1 MAGKKDLIR
10 LRKRKRRK
18 QNIIRATIH
27 FFVWA
32 GVAVLYYIGFSVF
45 FDTPVEYELKHST
58 DRLRREYTALVQRYD
73 TLTTVMRN
81 LSERDRNVFRI
92 LFESDPY
99 DFDSEYERKQAAT
112 YENIF
117 NRSSRRLKRELRERV
132 AEMET
137 RLDELNDTYLDL
149 QARIDSAGSRCDNIP
164 SIQPVINKQLTLL
177 TASYGMRIHPFYKTL
192 QSHQGVDYTIPEGSR
207 VFATADG
214 TVREVAQRN
223 STSGQTVVIDHGNG
237 YETSYNH
244 LSKINVRKGQQVRRG
259 DIIALSGD
267 TGLSLAPHLH
277 YEVRYNGMRVDPIH
291 YFFMEAFAHRIP
303 ASDAHRPVGHAVV
316 RLTAC
321 TETQKTA
328 PSAAFPIFRHDMTH
342 PGSEIKLILLDFDGT
357 LADTRRANTLAYVAT
372 LREAGYTLTEEEYAA
387 RYFGM
392 RCDEFLTRI
401 GIADPA
407 ERERLRLRKI
417 ALYPTF
423 FDTVRLN
430 RPLWDFCRQFRAQG
444 GRVWIVS
451 TGSRAN
457 IDNAMRHLGIAGPQA
472 VRRLETPDE
481 DTSRKGERLPEEN
494 AVDGILSGA
503 DVARSKPAP
512 DCFLEAMRREGCTPR
527 ETLIF
532 EDSEIGLEAARRSGA
547 SYFRVK
553 L

>member
-237 YETSYNH
+237 YE
-244 LSKINVRKGQQVRRG
+244 VRKGQQVRRG

-291 YFFMEAFAHRIP
+291 YFFMELSPTEYQRLMRI
-303 ASDAHRPVGHAVV
+303 AQSGM
-316 RLTAC
+316 
-321 TETQKTA
+321 Q
-328 PSAAFPIFRHDMTH
+328 S
-342 PGSEIKLILLDFDGT
+342 FD
-357 LADTRRANTLAYVAT
+357 
-372 LREAGYTLTEEEYAA
+372 
-387 RYFGM
+387 
-392 RCDEFLTRI
+392 
-401 GIADPA
+401 
-407 ERERLRLRKI
+407 
-417 ALYPTF
+417 
-423 FDTVRLN
+423 
-430 RPLWDFCRQFRAQG
+430 
-444 GRVWIVS
+444 
-451 TGSRAN
+451 
-457 IDNAMRHLGIAGPQA
+457 
-472 VRRLETPDE
+472 
-481 DTSRKGERLPEEN
+481 
-494 AVDGILSGA
+494 
-503 DVARSKPAP
+503 
-512 DCFLEAMRREGCTPR
+512 
-527 ETLIF
+527 
-532 EDSEIGLEAARRSGA
+532 
-547 SYFRVK
+547 
-553 L
+553 